1 MPVFKLTKDGQTF
14 DLDSSGSASKGGNK
28 IGVWT
33 TSGDDA
39 NKVVIKPDTGN
50 PTTIDVQWKFNDFN
64 QLTLRAGGQEVY
76 NLHQAGIRPG
86 YELVD
91 NALKVKPDSSKAF
104 GFDLNGDW
112 AMNESHDLT
121 ISFAGVSSVID
132 GFVEDTR
139 SRFVYHFFTKT
150 GDQMLTRLVF
160 AGQWDSTVDDGDPLM
175 TFRGSRQS
183 KVGATITQKDFE
195 LQLPGKVMF
204 DKTINQLVYDYDKKG
219 FSHRLQF
226 AGQLKISPKFV
237 ITYKLDSFK
246 SGGKTLVASTTVEI
260 KAVYDTPKFGFDLQ
274 LTILKNNGQ
283 PGTTLIIGG
292 SFNKD
297 LGGAKLRVAFSYT
310 FSKIQGQPSASQSLN
325 FSGSL
330 KPKDNGE
337 LTWEFSTN
345 SVTRIT
351 SVSFAATDFRLGD
364 VMANAK
370 LNFQTESGKLV
381 GVHMLFG
388 FSF

>member
-14 DLDSSGSASKGGNK
+14 ELDSSGSASKAGNK

-33 TSGDDA
+33 TSADDD
-39 NKVVIKPDTGN
+39 NKIVIKPDSGN
-50 PTTIDVQWKFNDFN
+50 PTTIDVQWTFNEFN

-76 NLHQAGIRPG
+76 NLHQPGVRPG

-91 NALKVKPDSSKAF
+91 NVLNVKPDNSKAF

-112 AMNESHDLT
+112 AMNDSHDLT
-121 ISFAGVSSVID
+121 VSFKGVTSVID
-132 GFVEDTR
+132 GFVEDTK

-150 GDQMLTRLVF
+150 GDQMLSRLIF
-160 AGQWDSTVDDGDPLM
+160 AGEWESQVNDGDPLM
-175 TFRGSRQS
+175 RFQGTRKS
-183 KVGATITQKDFE
+183 KVGTQTQDKEFE
-195 LQLPGKVMF
+195 LALPGKVMF

-226 AGQLKISPKFV
+226 AGQLNISSKFV

-246 SGGKTLVASTTVEI
+246 AGGKTLVASTTIQI
-260 KAVYDTPKFGFDLQ
+260 KAVYDTPTFGFDLQ

-283 PGTTLIIGG
+283 PGTTFIIGG
-292 SFNKD
+292 SFTKD
-297 LGGAKLRVAFSYT
+297 LGGAKLKVAFSYT
-310 FSKIQGQPSASQSLN
+310 FSKVQGQPSASQTLS

-345 SVTRIT
+345 TATRIT
-351 SVSFAATDFRLGD
+351 TVGFAVTDFRIGD